1 MKTSI
6 QLLDCTL
13 RDGGYLVDTMFGE
26 TFVKGF
32 TRSMTDAGLNV
43 VEVGFLKDEPHRTG
57 STIYNNAAQI
67 RPYLPRQRREGV
79 SYVCL
84 SDYSRYH
91 ISNLEPYDG
100 TSIDGVRACF
110 FKKERK
116 DVLDFCREI
125 KRKGYK
131 LYVQPVDILGY
142 SDEELMDLIADVNE
156 IGPYAFS
163 TVDTFGSM
171 YPEDLPRVFRLI
183 NEHLAPGVRMGFH
196 SHNNLQMSFA
206 LSQEFARLADGVRDI
221 TIDATLCGM
230 GRGAGNTNT
239 ELVAS
244 YLNSHWGAHYDLDVL
259 LDAVDNYMGSM
270 RSRCTWGYSVP
281 YFLAGI
287 YSAHVHNITYLSD
300 KPSVRAK
307 DMRFVL
313 EQLPSDVRKRY
324 DYDLVDKLYASRLAS
339 TGDDSTSRNVF
350 AKRVEGR
357 SVLLVMPGPTSRT
370 CADKVAAWKQ
380 AHNALTITVNQLPAE
395 GEPLPDLCF
404 FSNPKRYDYWKHDP
418 RFAQVDK
425 VLTSN
430 LCESEGEGQWVVNI
444 APLLRPGFKY
454 ADNAALLLLTLL
466 DGCRPAAVGLA
477 GLDGYDV
484 DKKNFTTQDM
494 ERRFEAQQAAE
505 INQGIAGALADL
517 AARRKGVLPVFVTP
531 SRFEDAL
538 K

>member
-142 SDEELMDLIADVNE
+142 SDEELLDLIADVNE

-206 LSQEFARLADGVRDI
+206 LSQEFARLANGVRDI

-313 EQLPSDVRKRY
+313 EQLPADVRKRY

-517 AARRKGVLPVFVTP
+517 AAHRKGVLPVFVTP

>member
-142 SDEELMDLIADVNE
+142 SDEELLDLIADVNE

-206 LSQEFARLADGVRDI
+206 LSQEFARLANGVRDI

-244 YLNSHWGAHYDLDVL
+244 YLNSHWGARYDLDVL

-313 EQLPSDVRKRY
+313 EQLPADVRKRY

-350 AKRVEGR
+350 AKKVEGR

-517 AARRKGVLPVFVTP
+517 AAHRKGVLPVFVTP

>member
-142 SDEELMDLIADVNE
+142 SDEELLDLIADVNE

-313 EQLPSDVRKRY
+313 EQLPPDVRKRY

-380 AHNALTITVNQLPAE
+380 AHNAMTITVNQLPAE

>member
-43 VEVGFLKDEPHRTG
+43 VEVGFLKDETHRTG

-142 SDEELMDLIADVNE
+142 SDEELLDLIADVNE

-206 LSQEFARLADGVRDI
+206 LSQEFARLANGVRDI

-313 EQLPSDVRKRY
+313 EQLPADVRKRY

-350 AKRVEGR
+350 AKKVEGR

-370 CADKVAAWKQ
+370 YADKVAAWKQ

-395 GEPLPDLCF
+395 GEQLPDLCF

-517 AARRKGVLPVFVTP
+517 AAHRKGVLPVFVTP

>member
-142 SDEELMDLIADVNE
+142 SDEELLDLIADVNE

-287 YSAHVHNITYLSD
+287 YSAHVQNITYLSD

>member
-142 SDEELMDLIADVNE
+142 SDEELLDLIADVNE

-313 EQLPSDVRKRY
+313 EQLPADVRKRY

-350 AKRVEGR
+350 AKKVEGR

-370 CADKVAAWKQ
+370 YADKVAAWKQ

-517 AARRKGVLPVFVTP
+517 AAHRKGVLPVFVTP

>member
-125 KRKGYK
+125 KRKDYK

-142 SDEELMDLIADVNE
+142 SDEELLDLIADVNE

-313 EQLPSDVRKRY
+313 EQLPPDVRKRY

>member
-142 SDEELMDLIADVNE
+142 SDEELLDLIADVNE

>member
-142 SDEELMDLIADVNE
+142 SDEELLDLIADVNE

-206 LSQEFARLADGVRDI
+206 LSQEFARLANGVRDI

-313 EQLPSDVRKRY
+313 QQLPADVRKRY

-350 AKRVEGR
+350 AKKVEGR

-466 DGCRPAAVGLA
+466 DGCCPAAVGLA

-517 AARRKGVLPVFVTP
+517 AAHRKGVLPAFVTP

>member
-43 VEVGFLKDEPHRTG
+43 VEVGFLKDETHRIG

-142 SDEELMDLIADVNE
+142 SDEELLDLIADVNE

-313 EQLPSDVRKRY
+313 EQLPPDVRKRY

>member
-142 SDEELMDLIADVNE
+142 SDEELLDLIADVNE
-156 IGPYAFS
+156 IGPYALS

-206 LSQEFARLADGVRDI
+206 LSQEFARLANGVRDI

-313 EQLPSDVRKRY
+313 EQLPADVRKRY

-350 AKRVEGR
+350 AKKVEGR

-517 AARRKGVLPVFVTP
+517 AAHRKGVLPVFVTP

>member
-142 SDEELMDLIADVNE
+142 SDEELLALIADVNE

-313 EQLPSDVRKRY
+313 EQLPPDVRKRY

>member
-142 SDEELMDLIADVNE
+142 SDEELLDLIADVNE

-206 LSQEFARLADGVRDI
+206 LSQEFARLANGVRDI

-313 EQLPSDVRKRY
+313 EQLPADVRKRY

-350 AKRVEGR
+350 AKKVEGR

-466 DGCRPAAVGLA
+466 DGCRPAAVGLD

-517 AARRKGVLPVFVTP
+517 AAHRKGVLPVFVTP

>member
-142 SDEELMDLIADVNE
+142 SDEELLDLIADVNE

-206 LSQEFARLADGVRDI
+206 LSQEFARLASGVRDI

-313 EQLPSDVRKRY
+313 EQLPADVRKRY

-350 AKRVEGR
+350 AKKVEGR

-494 ERRFEAQQAAE
+494 ERRFEAQQAVE

-517 AARRKGVLPVFVTP
+517 AAHRKGVLPVFVTP

>member
-142 SDEELMDLIADVNE
+142 SDEELLDLIADVNE

-206 LSQEFARLADGVRDI
+206 LSQEFARLANGVRDI

-313 EQLPSDVRKRY
+313 EQLPPDVRKRY

-350 AKRVEGR
+350 AKKVEGR

-380 AHNALTITVNQLPAE
+380 AHNALTITVNQLPTE

>member
-116 DVLDFCREI
+116 DVLDFCHEI

-142 SDEELMDLIADVNE
+142 SDEELLDLIADVNE

-206 LSQEFARLADGVRDI
+206 LSQEFARLANGVRDI

-313 EQLPSDVRKRY
+313 EQLPADVRKRY

-350 AKRVEGR
+350 AKKVEGR

-517 AARRKGVLPVFVTP
+517 AAHRKGVLPVFVTP

>member
-142 SDEELMDLIADVNE
+142 SDEELLDLIADVNE

-517 AARRKGVLPVFVTP
+517 AAHRKGVLPVFVTP

>member
-43 VEVGFLKDEPHRTG
+43 VEVGFLKDVPHRTG

-142 SDEELMDLIADVNE
+142 SDEELLDLIADVNE

>member
-142 SDEELMDLIADVNE
+142 SDEELLDLIADVNE

-206 LSQEFARLADGVRDI
+206 LSQEFARLANGVRDI

-313 EQLPSDVRKRY
+313 EQLPADVRKRY

-350 AKRVEGR
+350 AKKVEGR

-370 CADKVAAWKQ
+370 YADKVAAWKQ

-517 AARRKGVLPVFVTP
+517 AAHRKGMLPVFVTP

>member
-142 SDEELMDLIADVNE
+142 SDEELLDLIADVNE

-466 DGCRPAAVGLA
+466 DGCHPAAVGLA

>member
-142 SDEELMDLIADVNE
+142 SDEELLDLIADVNE

-313 EQLPSDVRKRY
+313 EQLPPDVRKRY

>member
-43 VEVGFLKDEPHRTG
+43 VEVGFLKDETHRTG

-142 SDEELMDLIADVNE
+142 SDEELLDLIADVNE

-531 SRFEDAL
+531 SRFEDSL

>member
-142 SDEELMDLIADVNE
+142 SDEELLDLIADVNE

-206 LSQEFARLADGVRDI
+206 LSQEFARLANGVRDI

-244 YLNSHWGAHYDLDVL
+244 YLNGHWGAHYDLDVL

-313 EQLPSDVRKRY
+313 EQLPADVRKRY

-350 AKRVEGR
+350 AKKVEGR

-395 GEPLPDLCF
+395 GEQLPDLCF

-517 AARRKGVLPVFVTP
+517 AAHRKGVLPVFVTP

>member
-26 TFVKGF
+26 TFVRGF

-142 SDEELMDLIADVNE
+142 SDEELLDLIADVNE

-206 LSQEFARLADGVRDI
+206 LSQEFARLANGVRDI

-313 EQLPSDVRKRY
+313 EQLPADVRKRY

-350 AKRVEGR
+350 AKKVEGR

-370 CADKVAAWKQ
+370 YADKVAAWKQ

-494 ERRFEAQQAAE
+494 ERRFEAQQAVE

-517 AARRKGVLPVFVTP
+517 AAHRKGVLPVFVTP

>member
-142 SDEELMDLIADVNE
+142 SDEELLDLIADVNE

-206 LSQEFARLADGVRDI
+206 LSQEFARLANGVRDI

-350 AKRVEGR
+350 AKKVEGR

-370 CADKVAAWKQ
+370 YADKVAAWKQ

-517 AARRKGVLPVFVTP
+517 AAHRKGVLPVFVTP